1 MEKRNEYS
9 TFFLLL
15 SLQECKICLMDS
27 DKDKM
32 VTLNDC
38 KCQFCE
44 EVSDN
49 LSRNLFQPIYV
60 AVSGAVHQ
68 PRDHVWQLQYLV
80 S

>member
-1 MEKRNEYS
+1 
-9 TFFLLL
+9 
-15 SLQECKICLMDS
+15 MDR

-49 LSRNLFQPIYV
+49 LSRNLFQPIKLQCLVQYTSLEIM
-60 AVSGAVHQ
+60 SGSYNISCPDPQCQNNV
-68 PRDHVWQLQYLV
+68 RIIKNIWYCGEIFGI
-80 S
+80 